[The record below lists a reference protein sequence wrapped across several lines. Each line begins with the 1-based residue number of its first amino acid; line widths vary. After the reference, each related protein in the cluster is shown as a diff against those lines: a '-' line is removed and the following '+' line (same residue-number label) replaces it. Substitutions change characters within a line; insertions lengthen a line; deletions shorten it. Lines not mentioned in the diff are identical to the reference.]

1 MLEEHRRQT
10 KDWGFHLWALLNLS
24 LWYERWIDLKKVPQI
39 NADKS
44 KFVICV
50 ICLKIQRAVGWTF
63 ATRVLMIFNSVAAGI
78 IVAHWLGA
86 EGRRAVGGHQ
96 RCRSHDRAARQL
108 RSTFIKHLLHRAGPG
123 ALPRCRHQLTDL
135 RARLGSFWPWASA
148 LLLRCD
154 PTGLVSFPRVDP
166 YRRHLDPVSTDHFD
180 WSEHPA
186 RSRKIR
192 EFNLLD
198 LAGQSFVLIN
208 AVLVLL
214 AEADLETLV
223 TLNTAASILVSIV
236 IALLLVISGKHLV
249 QSKWRAD
256 IALLRRMIVYGLKFH
271 ISILAGA
278 IIIRADLLVVNHF
291 RGAAEAGV
299 YSVASQFALLLMLLP
314 GVIATLL
321 FPRVTAE
328 QDARGE
334 TTCLV
339 SRYTTF
345 IMFLC
350 CLAAVPLSLL
360 LPLIYGAAFSDATKL
375 LLILLPGVYL
385 MGLESVLVQHFNALG
400 VPRAI
405 PLYWVA
411 TLALN
416 LVLVFALV
424 PRFGAQGAAIAST
437 ISYAA
442 IFAWSRFTFT
452 PAPDDLLP
460 RYLCSGACADE
471 SCSAGAQRRLISL
484 ARQTGPTL
492 SRLFDRTDLARRI
505 RNRQSHQTSQV
516 VARLRP
522 DVLAIATE
530 RLPWQ
535 RGQNLFMV
543 FGALA
548 GAREVLMIDAHG
560 GWFVSLAQV
569 VCWERRYDSVAK
581 R

>member
-1 MLEEHRRQT
+1 MRL
-10 KDWGFHLWALLNLS
+10 
-24 LWYERWIDLKKVPQI
+24 
-39 NADKS
+39 
-44 KFVICV
+44 
-50 ICLKIQRAVGWTF
+50 
-63 ATRVLMIFNSVAAGI
+63 LMIFNSVAAGV

-86 EGRRAVGGHQ
+86 EGVGQLAVINVAVATIVQ
-96 RCRSHDRAARQL
+96 V
-108 RSTFIKHLLHRAGPG
+108 
-123 ALPRCRHQLTDL
+123 
-135 RARLGSFWPWASA
+135 GSFGLPSSNTYFIARDQTHFRTAAVNSLIFALGVGSLLALGLSAVASLRPDWFGFVSPKLIHIA
-148 LLLRCD
+148 AVSIPFQLIGLIGLNILL
-154 PTGLVSFPRVDP
+154 GLGK
-166 YRRHLDPVSTDHFD
+166 L
-180 WSEHPA
+180 
-186 RSRKIR
+186 R

-214 AEADLETLV
+214 LLRRGITTLV
-223 TLNTAASILVSIV
+223 TLNTTASILVSAV
-236 IALLLVISGKHLV
+236 VVLFVISAKSLA
-249 QSKWRAD
+249 QSRWRAD
-256 IALLRRMIVYGLKFH
+256 IALLRQMIVYGLKFH

-314 GVIATLL
+314 GVIATLI
-321 FPRVTAE
+321 FPRVAGE

-360 LPLIYGAAFSDATKL
+360 LPLVYGPAFSDSTKL

-385 MGLESVLVQHFNALG
+385 IGLESVLAQHFNALG

-424 PRFGAQGAAIAST
+424 PRFGAQGAAIASS

-442 IFAWSRFTFT
+442 IFGLVALHFHTS
-452 PAPDDLLP
+452 
-460 RYLCSGACADE
+460 
-471 SCSAGAQRRLISL
+471 
-484 ARQTGPTL
+484 TGR
-492 SRLFDRTDLARRI
+492 SFAE
-505 RNRQSHQTSQV
+505 V
-516 VARLRP
+516 FVLRS
-522 DVLAIATE
+522 V
-530 RLPWQ
+530 
-535 RGQNLFMV
+535 RG
-543 FGALA
+543 
-548 GAREVLMIDAHG
+548 
-560 GWFVSLAQV
+560 
-569 VCWERRYDSVAK
+569 
-581 R
+581 